1 MLSFE
6 SSRYLTHQKTKNI
19 LVPLYSWDFEAKND
33 DPTEVQNKEAIEIII
48 EENEDREVVK
58 PKKKR
63 KSPQI
68 HDSDDE
74 DVEEDYSEVIRS
86 KVKRAVGWLLKSGI
100 CFFFFL
106 SFFFSFFLLF
116 LW

>member
-1 MLSFE
+1 MPIPAGGLEILLMLSFE

-19 LVPLYSWDFEAKND
+19 LVPLYSWDFETKND
-33 DPTEVQNKEAIEIII
+33 DPTEVQNEETIEIII

-74 DVEEDYSEVIRS
+74 MSRKTIA
-86 KVKRAVGWLLKSGI
+86 K
-100 CFFFFL
+100 
-106 SFFFSFFLLF
+106 
-116 LW
+116 

>member
-6 SSRYLTHQKTKNI
+6 SPRYLTHQKIKNF
-19 LVPLYSWDFEAKND
+19 LAQLYSWDFDAKND
-33 DPTEVQNKEAIEIII
+33 DPTEVQNEEAIEIII
-48 EENEDREVVK
+48 EENEDSEVVK

-74 DVEEDYSEVIRS
+74 DDEEDYSEVIRS
-86 KVKRAVGWLLKSGI
+86 KMRRAVG
-100 CFFFFL
+100 
-106 SFFFSFFLLF
+106 
-116 LW
+116 